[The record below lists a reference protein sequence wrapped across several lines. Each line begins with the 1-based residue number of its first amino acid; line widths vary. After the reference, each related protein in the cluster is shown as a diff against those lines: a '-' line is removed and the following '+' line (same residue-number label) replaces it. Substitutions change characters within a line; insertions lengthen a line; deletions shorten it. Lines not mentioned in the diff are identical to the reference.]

1 MRTSLIPAR
10 GRAIG
15 RVCAAAALLACATTP
30 PVASAHHPAT
40 APAATATVSATP
52 GASGGATF
60 EGRLVLRHA
69 DYFSTGQADFES
81 MLELDDGT
89 RLNVDLPTG
98 KPSTLPPGT
107 RVRVTG
113 RRDRNRIAVAADGT
127 QTIASATTAVAAAP
141 ATKRV
146 AVVLMNFANNA
157 TQPYTPA
164 HAAGVAFTNSNS
176 VAAYYA
182 DNSWGATSMTGDV
195 FGWYTIPDDNTACNY
210 TAWATSANAAAAAAG
225 VDLAPYDNVVY
236 AFPST
241 SSCGWSGLA
250 YLPGRTSWLNGTGGM
265 SLRVMSHELGHNFG
279 THHASTMSC
288 TESGARVVLSASCTS
303 NEYGD
308 PFTVMG
314 AASGRWHTNVSLG
327 NFGWLAAGHTRDVT
341 TAGDYLLQPIERVD
355 AAGTKALRIART
367 PSSHLTLEFRQPGIS
382 AFDAFPATDP
392 AVNGVSVRV
401 AAPYATRTQTQLVD
415 TTPATTSFSDAPLA
429 VGRTLIDPL
438 TGASITTLSVSPEGA
453 MVRVSLAGDTTPPS
467 QPTELTATA
476 LDPGRVALAWAASTD
491 NVGVT
496 GYRVYRDT
504 TLLATVTT
512 RTYTD
517 TGLAPGT
524 TYAYRIV
531 AIDAAGN
538 ASTAATASATTT
550 TAADTQAPTA
560 PTGLTA
566 TVAKNR
572 KVSLSWRAST
582 DNVAVASY
590 RVYRNG
596 ALLKTV
602 TTTSATDSIASKG
615 VKATYYVVAVDA
627 AGNVSPPSA
636 SVTVTG

>member
-1 MRTSLIPAR
+1 MRTHVIPAR
-10 GRAIG
+10 GRTIG
-15 RVCAAAALLACATTP
+15 RVCAAAAVLACATTP
-30 PVASAHHPAT
+30 PVAGAHMPPAAPT
-40 APAATATVSATP
+40 AAGTVRATPAPA
-52 GASGGATF
+52 GGSTF
-60 EGRLVLRHA
+60 EGKLVLRHA
-69 DYFSTGQADFES
+69 DYFSTGKADFES
-81 MLELDDGT
+81 LLELDDGT
-89 RLNVDLPTG
+89 QLNVDLPTG

-127 QTIASATTAVAAAP
+127 QALAAATTTVAAAP

-146 AVVLMNFANNA
+146 AVVLMNFAGNA

-164 HAAGVAFTNSNS
+164 YAAGVAFTNTNS

-195 FGWYTIPDDNTACNY
+195 FGWYTIPNDSATCDY
-210 TAWATSANAAAAAAG
+210 TAWATAANAAAAAAG

-250 YLPGRTSWLNGTGGM
+250 YLPGRQSWLNGTGGM
-265 SLRVMSHELGHNFG
+265 SLRTMSHELGHNFG

-288 TESGARVVLSASCTS
+288 TESGARVMLSASCTS

-314 AASGRWHTNVSLG
+314 AASGRWHTNVALG
-327 NFGWLAAGHTRDVT
+327 NFGWLAAGNTRDVT
-341 TAGDYLLQPIERVD
+341 TGGDYLLQPIERYD
-355 AAGTKALRIART
+355 PTGIKALRIART
-367 PSSHLTLEFRQPGIS
+367 SSSNLTLEFRQPGIS

-401 AAPYATRTQTQLVD
+401 AAPYATGIQSQLVD

-453 MVRVSLAGDTTPPS
+453 MVRVSLTADTTPPS
-467 QPTELTATA
+467 QPTGLTATA
-476 LDPGRVALAWAASTD
+476 LDASRVSLAWAASTD

-496 GYRVYRDT
+496 GYRVYRDA
-504 TLLATVTT
+504 TLLATVTAQ
-512 RTYTD
+512 TYTD
-517 TGLAPGT
+517 TGLSPGT

-538 ASTAATASATTT
+538 ASTAATAGATT

-560 PTGLTA
+560 PTALTA
-566 TVAKNR
+566 TISKAR
-572 KVSLSWRAST
+572 KVGLSWRAST
-582 DNVAVASY
+582 DNVGVASY